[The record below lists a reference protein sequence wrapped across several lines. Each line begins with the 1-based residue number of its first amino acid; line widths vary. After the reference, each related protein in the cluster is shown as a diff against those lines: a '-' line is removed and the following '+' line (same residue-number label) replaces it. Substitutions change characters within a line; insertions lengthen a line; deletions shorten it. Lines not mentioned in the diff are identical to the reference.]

1 MKSVQFNEAVNQKA
15 SIFSSKPRAEA
26 TVNAFP
32 SAPSSAPGI
41 FRPPNVADSQLH
53 FLKWPIE
60 DVIVNIR
67 GSRLQSWSIL

>member
-15 SIFSSKPRAEA
+15 SIFSSRPRAE
-26 TVNAFP
+26 AFP
-32 SAPSSAPGI
+32 SAPSADPGI